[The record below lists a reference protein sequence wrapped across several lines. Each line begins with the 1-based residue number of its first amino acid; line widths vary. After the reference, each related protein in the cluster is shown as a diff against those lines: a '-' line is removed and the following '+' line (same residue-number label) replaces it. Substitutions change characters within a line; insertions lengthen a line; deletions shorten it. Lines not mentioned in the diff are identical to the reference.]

1 MDGIKV
7 RNPMKMA
14 VALYLIPPV
23 SNSSGLVERRQL
35 LTNSFSQ
42 AQHSAAVCDAATRK
56 ACKQAEAEVDA
67 AMLVDY

>member
-1 MDGIKV
+1 MDRIKA

-14 VALYLIPPV
+14 VASYLIPLF

-42 AQHSAAVCDAATRK
+42 AQHSAAVRDAAARK
-56 ACKQAEAEVDA
+56 ARKQAEAEVDA
-67 AMLVDY
+67 AMLIDY